1 MNVRNRLTSPFAW
14 LGRVVRVP
22 GEERRSLVQTTK
34 AAAAAVIAWIVA
46 TSVLELPQ
54 PFLAPY
60 AAVFLVQATVYRS
73 VRGWAQQVGA
83 VTGGVLLA
91 AGAVQLIPS
100 VTVALGLVVFAGL
113 LIGSWRG
120 FGDSGVWV
128 GITGMLLISYGN
140 ATEPVLLADRLLE
153 TALGAAIGVVLNAVV
168 LPPLHGE
175 RLETVTSRLAS
186 AIGDVLE
193 ETAALVR
200 GGEPPEAADL
210 LHERLRDVRS
220 LVAEAE
226 EAIGWT
232 REGRY
237 LNHRRRRETR
247 EEPLAKLVSLWPPLA
262 QLIDAVSEAAQSEQP
277 FRHPGEYARG
287 VVGDLLEALAEVA
300 RSGDPDKLDHSRG
313 LVEEIDHL
321 LVTPT
326 DEVTTSIGLGAMALP
341 ARRLVQRLDHPDS
354 SVT

>member
-1 MNVRNRLTSPFAW
+1 MGGKTPFAW
-14 LGRVVRVP
+14 VARAFRVP
-22 GEERRSLVQTTK
+22 GEERRSLVQTAK
-34 AAAAAVIAWIVA
+34 ATAAAVIAWIVA
-46 TSVLELPQ
+46 TAVLRLPQ

-73 VRGWAQQVGA
+73 LRGWAQQVGA
-83 VTGGVLLA
+83 VSVGVLLA
-91 AGAVQLIPS
+91 AGAGQVIPS
-100 VTVALGLVVFAGL
+100 VTVALGLVIFVGL

-153 TALGAAIGVVLNAVV
+153 TALGAGIGAVLNAVI

-175 RLETVTSRLAS
+175 RLRAATSRLAS
-186 AIGDVLE
+186 AIADVLDR
-193 ETAALVR
+193 TADLVR
-200 GGEPPEAADL
+200 GGEAADGL
-210 LHERLRDVRS
+210 DDRMEDVRS

-226 EAIGWT
+226 DAIGWT

-237 LNHRRRRETR
+237 LNLRGRRETR
-247 EEPLAKLVSLWPPLA
+247 EEPLANLVSLWHPLA
-262 QLIDAVSEAAQSEQP
+262 QLIDAVSEAARSEQP
-277 FRHPGEYARG
+277 FRHPGEHARG

-300 RSGDPDKLDHSRG
+300 RSGDPAELDRCRDLLG
-313 LVEEIDHL
+313 EIDHL

-341 ARRLVQRLDHPDS
+341 ARRLVQRLHAD
-354 SVT
+354 

>member
-1 MNVRNRLTSPFAW
+1 MGGKTPFAW
-14 LGRVVRVP
+14 VARAFRVP
-22 GEERRSLVQTTK
+22 GEERRSLVQTAK
-34 AAAAAVIAWIVA
+34 ATAAAVIAWIVA
-46 TSVLELPQ
+46 TAVLRLPQ

-73 VRGWAQQVGA
+73 LRGWAQQVGA
-83 VTGGVLLA
+83 VSVGVLLA
-91 AGAVQLIPS
+91 AGAGHFIPS
-100 VTVALGLVVFAGL
+100 VTVALGLVIFIGL

-153 TALGAAIGVVLNAVV
+153 TALGAAIGAVLNAVI

-175 RLETVTSRLAS
+175 RLRAATTRLAS
-186 AIGDVLE
+186 AIADVLDK
-193 ETAALVR
+193 TAELVR
-200 GGEPPEAADL
+200 GGETTDGLDDRME
-210 LHERLRDVRS
+210 DVRS

-226 EAIGWT
+226 DAIGWT

-237 LNHRRRRETR
+237 LNLRGRRETR
-247 EEPLAKLVSLWPPLA
+247 EEPLANLVSLWHPLA
-262 QLIDAVSEAAQSEQP
+262 QLIDAVSEAARSEQP
-277 FRHPGEYARG
+277 FRHPGEHARG

-300 RSGDPDKLDHSRG
+300 RSGDPAKLDRCRD
-313 LVEEIDHL
+313 LVGEIDHL

-341 ARRLVQRLDHPDS
+341 ARRLVQRLRAD
-354 SVT
+354 

>member
-1 MNVRNRLTSPFAW
+1 MA
-14 LGRVVRVP
+14 
-22 GEERRSLVQTTK
+22 RRSLVQTTK

-73 VRGWAQQVGA
+73 LRGWAQQVGA
-83 VTGGVLLA
+83 VSVGVLLA
-91 AGAVQLIPS
+91 AAAGQFIPS
-100 VTVALGLVVFAGL
+100 VTVALGLVVFTGL

-120 FGDSGVWV
+120 FGESGVWV

-153 TALGAAIGVVLNAVV
+153 TALGAAIGAVLNAVI

-175 RLETVTSRLAS
+175 RLRTATSRLAS
-186 AIGDVLE
+186 AIADVLE
-193 ETAALVR
+193 KTAALVR
-200 GGEPPEAADL
+200 GGEAADL
-210 LHERLRDVRS
+210 LHERMRDVRS

-232 REGRY
+232 QESRY
-237 LNHRRRRETR
+237 LNLRGRRETR
-247 EEPLAKLVSLWPPLA
+247 EEPLANLVSLWPPLA
-262 QLIDAVSEAAQSEQP
+262 QLIDAVSEAARSEQP

-300 RSGDPDKLDHSRG
+300 RSGDPDKLDRCRK

-341 ARRLVQRLDHPDS
+341 ARRLVQRLGAD
-354 SVT
+354 